1 VPKPYSF
8 LRPLRLQLHLLLSRL
23 QDLLSSWILYHHLL
37 ELQQDALLLQHHD
50 SGAAAVSRQSNHLR
64 LIFVSKLLLTLH

>member
-23 QDLLSSWILYHHLL
+23 QDLLSSWSILYHHLL

-50 SGAAAVSRQSNHLR
+50 TGAAVSNHLR